1 VVKVCG
7 EGEKG
12 CAPGSKHVLEDRGG
26 DHHRRLMKE
35 GVHSGQPKEKDV
47 RVERIRILLEET
59 PMSLQLKR
67 NEEGTE

>member
-1 VVKVCG
+1 
-7 EGEKG
+7 
-12 CAPGSKHVLEDRGG
+12 VLEDRGG

-35 GVHSGQPKEKDV
+35 GVHSGQPKGKDV